1 MKTTEFLKENSII
14 AQEADTMHK
23 DHEVQMARSQ
33 MYNSANAAI
42 EIHKLLKNISE
53 MEGIEGWVAAKLT
66 LANQYLES
74 VRDYLKYEQVDQ
86 QSEMMEFVYEAAEYA
101 LGKLITE
108 ESQNSSVADA
118 ILQRILYQRADLL
131 KAYGPELVKSAVD
144 NVADF
149 VGDVDEIGSSDVSGW
164 VREVARMLEENP
176 PEAFMNEGETEGWKD
191 WSEKNPGKLNKQTAD
206 MYDRNT
212 HRWSGDTGVPG
223 AKEHG
228 GKGDLKTVDREGN
241 PVTNRATRIEKPEGV
256 PKVSKKPMTSFG
268 GGVGRTGGTMDPS
281 AVKSLV
287 PNFESKQNMSRA
299 AKGHEKY
306 GKAGMQALAKAGRE
320 GASEK
325 ELDAIRDKH
334 DNYNKS
340 MKQGVAEGLNEF
352 APGSGGGESG
362 RWYTDDQMT
371 DIVGDGWWQDM
382 DVSGANI
389 GVPDSD
395 VPKQYM
401 IQQAQ
406 AWLDDQGYSVQ
417 VLNCKVNDDDM
428 EWFIE
433 GNFRNPG
440 FAKKGVAEARNG
452 DTNFGSTVGHG
463 SWVVYDGGKVKRFK
477 SRDGAKAYAEKNGG
491 KVASSEF
498 YADNIQS
505 KQAVKENA
513 SGGASSAGGIAVS
526 MGGPGHK
533 PTSGVPKKIGN
544 AHKLKKVAVGKGIY

>member
-108 ESQNSSVADA
+108 ESQNSGVAGA
-118 ILQRILYQRADLL
+118 IIQRILHQRPDLL

-144 NVADF
+144 NVADY

-164 VREVARMLEENP
+164 IREVERMLEENP
-176 PEAFMNEGETEGWKD
+176 PEAFMNEGEIEGWKD

-212 HRWSGDTGVPG
+212 HRWGGDKGVPG
-223 AKEHG
+223 AKEGG
-228 GKGDLKTVDREGN
+228 GKEELKTVDRKGN
-241 PVTNRATRIEKPEGV
+241 PTTNLATRIEKPEGV

-268 GGVGRTGGTMDPS
+268 GGGVGRSGGMGGTMDPS
-281 AVKSLV
+281 AVKSLI
-287 PNFESKQNMSRA
+287 PNFESKQV
-299 AKGHEKY
+299 K
-306 GKAGMQALAKAGRE
+306 
-320 GASEK
+320 
-325 ELDAIRDKH
+325 
-334 DNYNKS
+334 KS
-340 MKQGVAEGLNEF
+340 
-352 APGSGGGESG
+352 
-362 RWYTDDQMT
+362 
-371 DIVGDGWWQDM
+371 
-382 DVSGANI
+382 
-389 GVPDSD
+389 
-395 VPKQYM
+395 
-401 IQQAQ
+401 
-406 AWLDDQGYSVQ
+406 
-417 VLNCKVNDDDM
+417 
-428 EWFIE
+428 
-433 GNFRNPG
+433 
-440 FAKKGVAEARNG
+440 
-452 DTNFGSTVGHG
+452 
-463 SWVVYDGGKVKRFK
+463 
-477 SRDGAKAYAEKNGG
+477 
-491 KVASSEF
+491 
-498 YADNIQS
+498 
-505 KQAVKENA
+505 VKENA

-533 PTSGVPKKIGN
+533 PTSGVPKKLGN
-544 AHKLKKVAVGKGIY
+544 AHKTKKVTVGKGVY

>member
-53 MEGIEGWVAAKLT
+53 MEGIEGWVASKLT

-86 QSEMMEFVYEAAEYA
+86 QSEMMEFVSEAAEYA
-101 LGKLITE
+101 FDTLLAEDNYDDAVAAFLSKNNPVQGKTHKPRQSERLGGSRHIGGGKE
-108 ESQNSSVADA
+108 KM
-118 ILQRILYQRADLL
+118 
-131 KAYGPELVKSAVD
+131 KASRTG
-144 NVADF
+144 
-149 VGDVDEIGSSDVSGW
+149 IGSKPTGKA
-164 VREVARMLEENP
+164 VAGQASLGEE
-176 PEAFMNEGETEGWKD
+176 GYKD

-241 PVTNRATRIEKPEGV
+241 TVTNRATRIEKPEGV
-256 PKVSKKPMTSFG
+256 PKVSKKPITSFGG

-287 PNFESKQNMSRA
+287 PAFESKA
-299 AKGHEKY
+299 
-306 GKAGMQALAKAGRE
+306 
-320 GASEK
+320 
-325 ELDAIRDKH
+325 DP
-334 DNYNKS
+334 
-340 MKQGVAEGLNEF
+340 V
-352 APGSGGGESG
+352 
-362 RWYTDDQMT
+362 
-371 DIVGDGWWQDM
+371 
-382 DVSGANI
+382 
-389 GVPDSD
+389 
-395 VPKQYM
+395 
-401 IQQAQ
+401 
-406 AWLDDQGYSVQ
+406 
-417 VLNCKVNDDDM
+417 
-428 EWFIE
+428 
-433 GNFRNPG
+433 
-440 FAKKGVAEARNG
+440 
-452 DTNFGSTVGHG
+452 G
-463 SWVVYDGGKVKRFK
+463 SWVVYNGSKVKRFK

-491 KVASSEF
+491 KVASSEH

-513 SGGASSAGGIAVS
+513 SGGASSAGSIAVS

-544 AHKLKKVAVGKGIY
+544 AHKTKKVSVGKGIY

>member
-1 MKTTEFLKENSII
+1 MKTTDFIVENSQI
-14 AQEADTMHK
+14 AQEAAVMHQ
-23 DHEVQMARSQ
+23 DHEVQMARADC
-33 MYNSANAAI
+33 YNAADYAI
-42 EIHKLLKNISE
+42 QIHRMLKHISE
-53 MEGIEGWVAAKLT
+53 QEGIEGWVSEKIT
-66 LANQYLES
+66 SANNALRDVAEYL
-74 VRDYLKYEQVDQ
+74 RYEKQDEQ
-86 QSEMMEFVYEAAEYA
+86 QMMEFVYEAAEYA
-101 LGKLITE
+101 LGKLVAE
-108 ESQNSSVADA
+108 EG
-118 ILQRILYQRADLL
+118 Y
-131 KAYGPELVKSAVD
+131 
-144 NVADF
+144 
-149 VGDVDEIGSSDVSGW
+149 
-164 VREVARMLEENP
+164 
-176 PEAFMNEGETEGWKD
+176 KD
-191 WSEKNPGKLNKQTAD
+191 WSEKNPGKLNQQTAD
-206 MYDRNT
+206 MYARNT
-212 HRWSGDTGVPG
+212 HRWGGDTGVPG

-228 GKGDLKTVDREGN
+228 GKDDLKTVDRKGN
-241 PVTNRATRIEKPEGV
+241 PTSNLATRIEKPEGV
-256 PKVSKKPMTSFG
+256 PKVSKKPITSFG

-287 PNFESKQNMSRA
+287 PNFESKQRMSRA

-389 GVPDSD
+389 GVPDGD

-440 FAKKGVAEARNG
+440 FAKKSVAEARNG

-463 SWVVYDGGKVKRFK
+463 SWVVYDGSKVKRFK

-491 KVASSEF
+491 KVASSEH
-498 YADNIQS
+498 YADNIQG

-513 SGGASSAGGIAVS
+513 SAGASSAGGVAVS

-533 PTSGVPKKIGN
+533 TTTGVPKRVGN
-544 AHKLKKVAVGKGIY
+544 AHKSKKVTVGKGIY

>member
-53 MEGIEGWVAAKLT
+53 MEGIEGWVASKLT

-144 NVADF
+144 NVADY

-164 VREVARMLEENP
+164 IREVERMLEENP
-176 PEAFMNEGETEGWKD
+176 PEAFMNEGESEGYKD
-191 WSEKNPGKLNKQTAD
+191 WSEKNPGELNKQTAD

-212 HRWSGDTGVPG
+212 HRWSGDTGMPG

-268 GGVGRTGGTMDPS
+268 GGGGGGGGGMNPFE
-281 AVKSLV
+281 KKRSLY
-287 PNFESKQNMSRA
+287 FEEERSMSRA
-299 AKGHEKY
+299 AKGH
-306 GKAGMQALAKAGRE
+306 A
-320 GASEK
+320 
-325 ELDAIRDKH
+325 
-334 DNYNKS
+334 
-340 MKQGVAEGLNEF
+340 KQGVSQEQDLSIEQLATISDKALDNAYGYGRST
-352 APGSGGGESG
+352 PGNSFGWQANLMSAAYAKKMIDAGA
-362 RWYTDDQMT
+362 T
-371 DIVGDGWWQDM
+371 DIDQIADAIHKGWNVTAQKFVKNPDQFDDTEKLRAAGKLDAKLAQRQKLM
-382 DVSGANI
+382 KINYAQLDNEEQEKDRVVARALLQALRGKQDVS
-389 GVPDSD
+389 
-395 VPKQYM
+395 
-401 IQQAQ
+401 
-406 AWLDDQGYSVQ
+406 
-417 VLNCKVNDDDM
+417 
-428 EWFIE
+428 
-433 GNFRNPG
+433 
-440 FAKKGVAEARNG
+440 EARNG

-544 AHKLKKVAVGKGIY
+544 AHKTKKVAVGKGIY

>member
-1 MKTTEFLKENSII
+1 
-14 AQEADTMHK
+14 
-23 DHEVQMARSQ
+23 
-33 MYNSANAAI
+33 
-42 EIHKLLKNISE
+42 LLKS
-53 MEGIEGWVAAKLT
+53 
-66 LANQYLES
+66 
-74 VRDYLKYEQVDQ
+74 
-86 QSEMMEFVYEAAEYA
+86 
-101 LGKLITE
+101 
-108 ESQNSSVADA
+108 
-118 ILQRILYQRADLL
+118 
-131 KAYGPELVKSAVD
+131 YGPELVKSAVD
-144 NVADF
+144 NVADY

-164 VREVARMLEENP
+164 IREVERMLEENP
-176 PEAFMNEGETEGWKD
+176 PEAFMNEGESEGYKD

-212 HRWSGDTGVPG
+212 HRWGGDTGVPG

-268 GGVGRTGGTMDPS
+268 GGGGGGGGGGMNPFE
-281 AVKSLV
+281 KKRSLY
-287 PNFESKQNMSRA
+287 FEEERRMSRA

-389 GVPDSD
+389 GVPDGD

-417 VLNCKVNDDDM
+417 VLNCKANSDDDM
-428 EWFIE
+428 AWFIE

-463 SWVVYDGGKVKRFK
+463 SWVVHDGSKVKRFK

-544 AHKLKKVAVGKGIY
+544 AHKTKKVAVGKGIY

>member
-86 QSEMMEFVYEAAEYA
+86 QSEMMEFVSEAAEYA
-101 LGKLITE
+101 FDTLLAEDDYDDAVAAFLSKNKPVQGKTHKPRQSERLGGSRHIGGGKE
-108 ESQNSSVADA
+108 KM
-118 ILQRILYQRADLL
+118 
-131 KAYGPELVKSAVD
+131 KASRTG
-144 NVADF
+144 
-149 VGDVDEIGSSDVSGW
+149 IGSKPTGKA
-164 VREVARMLEENP
+164 VAGQASLGEE
-176 PEAFMNEGETEGWKD
+176 GYKD
-191 WSEKNPGKLNKQTAD
+191 WSEKNPGELNKQTAD

-212 HRWSGDTGVPG
+212 HRWGGDTGVPG

-228 GKGDLKTVDREGN
+228 GKSDLKTVDREGN

-268 GGVGRTGGTMDPS
+268 GGGGGGGGGMNPFE
-281 AVKSLV
+281 KKRSLY
-287 PNFESKQNMSRA
+287 FESKQGMSRAANGNTLSPEQSGKISVILNDWIKGWKMQDETFEFKDESPEEYEQVLNDLIEAKWAFSRGDVDTAMSHLMASPDEYELTDSILNVVKNRTLIANQPGIDLRQLAGLSEGEQRMSRA
-299 AKGHEKY
+299 AKGNEKY

-334 DNYNKS
+334 DKYD
-340 MKQGVAEGLNEF
+340 
-352 APGSGGGESG
+352 ES
-362 RWYTDDQMT
+362 
-371 DIVGDGWWQDM
+371 I
-382 DVSGANI
+382 
-389 GVPDSD
+389 
-395 VPKQYM
+395 K
-401 IQQAQ
+401 
-406 AWLDDQGYSVQ
+406 
-417 VLNCKVNDDDM
+417 
-428 EWFIE
+428 
-433 GNFRNPG
+433 
-440 FAKKGVAEARNG
+440 EARAG

-463 SWVVYDGGKVKRFK
+463 SWVVHDGGKVKRFK

-513 SGGASSAGGIAVS
+513 SGGASSAGSIAVS

-533 PTSGVPKKIGN
+533 PTTGVPKKVGN
-544 AHKLKKVAVGKGIY
+544 ANKSKKVAVGKGIY

>member
-144 NVADF
+144 NVADY

-164 VREVARMLEENP
+164 IREVERMLEENP
-176 PEAFMNEGETEGWKD
+176 PEAFMNEGEEGYKD

-212 HRWSGDTGVPG
+212 HRWGGDTGVPG

-306 GKAGMQALAKAGRE
+306 GKEGMQALAKAGRE

-325 ELDAIRDKH
+325 ELDTIRDKH
-334 DNYNKS
+334 NKYD
-340 MKQGVAEGLNEF
+340 
-352 APGSGGGESG
+352 ES
-362 RWYTDDQMT
+362 
-371 DIVGDGWWQDM
+371 I
-382 DVSGANI
+382 
-389 GVPDSD
+389 
-395 VPKQYM
+395 K
-401 IQQAQ
+401 
-406 AWLDDQGYSVQ
+406 
-417 VLNCKVNDDDM
+417 
-428 EWFIE
+428 
-433 GNFRNPG
+433 
-440 FAKKGVAEARNG
+440 EARDS

-477 SRDGAKAYAEKNGG
+477 SRDGAKAYAAKNGG

>member
-144 NVADF
+144 NVADY

-164 VREVARMLEENP
+164 IREVERMLEENP
-176 PEAFMNEGETEGWKD
+176 PEAFMNEGESEGWKD

-212 HRWSGDTGVPG
+212 HRWGGDTGVPG

-228 GKGDLKTVDREGN
+228 GKGELKTVDREGN

-287 PNFESKQNMSRA
+287 PNFESKQGMSRA

-320 GASEK
+320 GANEK

-334 DNYNKS
+334 DKYD
-340 MKQGVAEGLNEF
+340 
-352 APGSGGGESG
+352 ES
-362 RWYTDDQMT
+362 
-371 DIVGDGWWQDM
+371 I
-382 DVSGANI
+382 
-389 GVPDSD
+389 
-395 VPKQYM
+395 K
-401 IQQAQ
+401 
-406 AWLDDQGYSVQ
+406 
-417 VLNCKVNDDDM
+417 
-428 EWFIE
+428 
-433 GNFRNPG
+433 
-440 FAKKGVAEARNG
+440 EAR
-452 DTNFGSTVGHG
+452 D
-463 SWVVYDGGKVKRFK
+463 
-477 SRDGAKAYAEKNGG
+477 
-491 KVASSEF
+491 
-498 YADNIQS
+498 
-505 KQAVKENA
+505 
-513 SGGASSAGGIAVS
+513 
-526 MGGPGHK
+526 
-533 PTSGVPKKIGN
+533 
-544 AHKLKKVAVGKGIY
+544 

>member
-1 MKTTEFLKENSII
+1 M
-14 AQEADTMHK
+14 
-23 DHEVQMARSQ
+23 
-33 MYNSANAAI
+33 
-42 EIHKLLKNISE
+42 
-53 MEGIEGWVAAKLT
+53 
-66 LANQYLES
+66 
-74 VRDYLKYEQVDQ
+74 
-86 QSEMMEFVYEAAEYA
+86 
-101 LGKLITE
+101 
-108 ESQNSSVADA
+108 
-118 ILQRILYQRADLL
+118 
-131 KAYGPELVKSAVD
+131 
-144 NVADF
+144 
-149 VGDVDEIGSSDVSGW
+149 
-164 VREVARMLEENP
+164 
-176 PEAFMNEGETEGWKD
+176 TEG
-191 WSEKNPGKLNKQTAD
+191 
-206 MYDRNT
+206 
-212 HRWSGDTGVPG
+212 
-223 AKEHG
+223 
-228 GKGDLKTVDREGN
+228 
-241 PVTNRATRIEKPEGV
+241 
-256 PKVSKKPMTSFG
+256 
-268 GGVGRTGGTMDPS
+268 
-281 AVKSLV
+281 SL
-287 PNFESKQNMSRA
+287 S
-299 AKGHEKY
+299 
-306 GKAGMQALAKAGRE
+306 
-320 GASEK
+320 
-325 ELDAIRDKH
+325 
-334 DNYNKS
+334 
-340 MKQGVAEGLNEF
+340 EF

-389 GVPDSD
+389 GVPDSE

-417 VLNCKVNDDDM
+417 VLNCKANSDDDM
-428 EWFIE
+428 AWFIE

-463 SWVVYDGGKVKRFK
+463 SWVVYDGSKVKRFK

>member
-53 MEGIEGWVAAKLT
+53 MEGIEGWVASKLT

-144 NVADF
+144 NVADY

-164 VREVARMLEENP
+164 IREVERMLEENP
-176 PEAFMNEGETEGWKD
+176 PEAFMNEGESEGYKD

-212 HRWSGDTGVPG
+212 HRWGGDTGVPG

-306 GKAGMQALAKAGRE
+306 GKEGMQALAKAGRE

-325 ELDAIRDKH
+325 ELDTIRDKH
-334 DNYNKS
+334 DKYD
-340 MKQGVAEGLNEF
+340 
-352 APGSGGGESG
+352 ES
-362 RWYTDDQMT
+362 
-371 DIVGDGWWQDM
+371 
-382 DVSGANI
+382 
-389 GVPDSD
+389 
-395 VPKQYM
+395 
-401 IQQAQ
+401 
-406 AWLDDQGYSVQ
+406 
-417 VLNCKVNDDDM
+417 
-428 EWFIE
+428 IE
-433 GNFRNPG
+433 
-440 FAKKGVAEARNG
+440 EARNG

-463 SWVVYDGGKVKRFK
+463 SWVVHDGSKVKRFK

-513 SGGASSAGGIAVS
+513 SAGASSAGGVAVS
-526 MGGPGHK
+526 MGGPGYK

-544 AHKLKKVAVGKGIY
+544 AHKTKKVAVGKGIY

>member
-53 MEGIEGWVAAKLT
+53 MEGIEGWVASKLT

-86 QSEMMEFVYEAAEYA
+86 QSEMMEFVGEAADYA
-101 LGKLITE
+101 LDTLLAEDDYDDAVAAFLSKNKPVQGKTHKPRQSERLGGSRHIGGGKE
-108 ESQNSSVADA
+108 KM
-118 ILQRILYQRADLL
+118 
-131 KAYGPELVKSAVD
+131 KASRTG
-144 NVADF
+144 
-149 VGDVDEIGSSDVSGW
+149 IGSKPTGKA
-164 VREVARMLEENP
+164 VAGQASLGEE
-176 PEAFMNEGETEGWKD
+176 GYKD
-191 WSEKNPGKLNKQTAD
+191 WSEKNPGELNKQTAD

-212 HRWSGDTGVPG
+212 HRWGGDTGVPG

-228 GKGDLKTVDREGN
+228 GKDELKTVDRSGN

-268 GGVGRTGGTMDPS
+268 GGGSGGTVSDTRDLQLGSELDPKVMMQRS
-281 AVKSLV
+281 GMR
-287 PNFESKQNMSRA
+287 ESKQGMSRA

-334 DNYNKS
+334 DNYNKN
-340 MKQGVAEGLNEF
+340 MKQGVAKGLNEF

-389 GVPDSD
+389 GVPDGD

-417 VLNCKVNDDDM
+417 VLNCKLNDDDM

-491 KVASSEF
+491 KVASSEH

-513 SGGASSAGGIAVS
+513 SAGASSAGGVAVS
-526 MGGPGHK
+526 IGGPGHK

-544 AHKLKKVAVGKGIY
+544 AHKTKKVAVGKGIY

>member
-53 MEGIEGWVAAKLT
+53 MEGIEGWVASKLT

-86 QSEMMEFVYEAAEYA
+86 QSEMMEFVSEAAEYA
-101 LGKLITE
+101 FDTLLAEDDYDDAVAAFLSKNKPVQGKTHKPRQSERLGGSRHIGGGKE
-108 ESQNSSVADA
+108 KM
-118 ILQRILYQRADLL
+118 
-131 KAYGPELVKSAVD
+131 KASRTG
-144 NVADF
+144 
-149 VGDVDEIGSSDVSGW
+149 IGSKPTGKA
-164 VREVARMLEENP
+164 VAGQASLGEE
-176 PEAFMNEGETEGWKD
+176 GYKD

-212 HRWSGDTGVPG
+212 HRWGGDTGVPG

-334 DNYNKS
+334 DKYD
-340 MKQGVAEGLNEF
+340 
-352 APGSGGGESG
+352 ES
-362 RWYTDDQMT
+362 
-371 DIVGDGWWQDM
+371 I
-382 DVSGANI
+382 
-389 GVPDSD
+389 
-395 VPKQYM
+395 K
-401 IQQAQ
+401 
-406 AWLDDQGYSVQ
+406 
-417 VLNCKVNDDDM
+417 
-428 EWFIE
+428 
-433 GNFRNPG
+433 
-440 FAKKGVAEARNG
+440 EARDG

-477 SRDGAKAYAEKNGG
+477 SRDGAKAYAGKNGG

-513 SGGASSAGGIAVS
+513 SAGASSAGGVAVS

-533 PTSGVPKKIGN
+533 PTTGVPKKVGN
-544 AHKLKKVAVGKGIY
+544 ANKSKKVVVGKGIY

>member
-144 NVADF
+144 NVADY

-164 VREVARMLEENP
+164 IREVERMLEENP
-176 PEAFMNEGETEGWKD
+176 PEAFMNEGDEGYKD
-191 WSEKNPGKLNKQTAD
+191 WSEKNPGELNKQTAD

-212 HRWSGDTGVPG
+212 HRWGGDTGVPG

-228 GKGDLKTVDREGN
+228 GKDELKTVDREGN

-268 GGVGRTGGTMDPS
+268 GGGSGGTVSNTRDLQLGSELDPKVMMQRS
-281 AVKSLV
+281 GMR
-287 PNFESKQNMSRA
+287 ESKQGMSRA

-325 ELDAIRDKH
+325 ELDTIRDKH
-334 DNYNKS
+334 NKYD
-340 MKQGVAEGLNEF
+340 
-352 APGSGGGESG
+352 ES
-362 RWYTDDQMT
+362 
-371 DIVGDGWWQDM
+371 I
-382 DVSGANI
+382 
-389 GVPDSD
+389 
-395 VPKQYM
+395 K
-401 IQQAQ
+401 
-406 AWLDDQGYSVQ
+406 
-417 VLNCKVNDDDM
+417 
-428 EWFIE
+428 
-433 GNFRNPG
+433 
-440 FAKKGVAEARNG
+440 EARDS
-452 DTNFGSTVGHG
+452 DTNFGSTVGHS

-477 SRDGAKAYAEKNGG
+477 SREGAKAYAEKNGG

-513 SGGASSAGGIAVS
+513 SGGASSAGGVAVS
-526 MGGPGHK
+526 MGGPGYK

-544 AHKLKKVAVGKGIY
+544 AHKTKKVAVGKGIY

>member
-53 MEGIEGWVAAKLT
+53 MEGIEGWVASKLT

-86 QSEMMEFVYEAAEYA
+86 QSEMMEFVGEAAEYA
-101 LGKLITE
+101 LDTLLAEDDYDDAVAAFLSKNKPVQGKTHKPRQSERLGDSRHIGGGKE
-108 ESQNSSVADA
+108 KM
-118 ILQRILYQRADLL
+118 
-131 KAYGPELVKSAVD
+131 KASRTG
-144 NVADF
+144 
-149 VGDVDEIGSSDVSGW
+149 IGSKPTGKA
-164 VREVARMLEENP
+164 VAGQASLGEE
-176 PEAFMNEGETEGWKD
+176 GYKD
-191 WSEKNPGKLNKQTAD
+191 WSEKNPGELNKQTAD

-212 HRWSGDTGVPG
+212 HRWSGDTGMPG

-268 GGVGRTGGTMDPS
+268 GGGGGGGGGMNPFE
-281 AVKSLV
+281 KKRSLY
-287 PNFESKQNMSRA
+287 FEEERSMSRA
-299 AKGHEKY
+299 AKGH
-306 GKAGMQALAKAGRE
+306 A
-320 GASEK
+320 
-325 ELDAIRDKH
+325 
-334 DNYNKS
+334 
-340 MKQGVAEGLNEF
+340 KQGVSQEQDLSIEQLATISDKALDNAYGYGRST
-352 APGSGGGESG
+352 PGNSFGWQANLMSAAYAKKMIDAGA
-362 RWYTDDQMT
+362 T
-371 DIVGDGWWQDM
+371 DIDQIADAIHKGWNVTAQKFVKNPDQFDDTEKLRAAGKLDAKLAQRQKLM
-382 DVSGANI
+382 KINYAQLDNEEQEKDRVVARALLQALRGKQDVS
-389 GVPDSD
+389 
-395 VPKQYM
+395 
-401 IQQAQ
+401 
-406 AWLDDQGYSVQ
+406 
-417 VLNCKVNDDDM
+417 
-428 EWFIE
+428 
-433 GNFRNPG
+433 
-440 FAKKGVAEARNG
+440 EARNG

-544 AHKLKKVAVGKGIY
+544 AHKTKKVAVGKGIY